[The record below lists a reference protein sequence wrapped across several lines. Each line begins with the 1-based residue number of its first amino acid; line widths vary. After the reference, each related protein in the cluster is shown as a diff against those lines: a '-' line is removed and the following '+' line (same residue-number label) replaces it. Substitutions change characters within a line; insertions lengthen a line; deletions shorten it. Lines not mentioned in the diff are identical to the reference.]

1 MELFDHDPLTGVTE
15 YFDHDESSGKS
26 TIRTVQDCSGFLD
39 EMRRRR
45 NDADLTRKGIKNG
58 WWHYASIPPVVIL
71 QLRAKGIDVYNK
83 DHAKAVFREINE
95 NYPYLKTTDKKH
107 AL

>member
-1 MELFDHDPLTGVTE
+1 MDLFDYDPLTGVAE
-15 YFDHDESSGKS
+15 YFDYDRENDVAV
-26 TIRTVQDCSGFLD
+26 IRTVQDVDGFLD
-39 EMRRRR
+39 EMKRRRQ
-45 NDADLTRKGIKNG
+45 DAELTRKGIKQG
-58 WWHYASIPPVVIL
+58 WWHYASIPSVVIL